1 MENKN
6 NKTTTNT
13 PAETPTTAMRFL
25 ENQERRDLCCRLM
38 EEFLVNLVEV
48 FPECQKTAT
57 QLDHF
62 RTRVMVSDE
71 LKHQFVKEWHRTMRP
86 LYELADTKNNDF
98 WASTQNLPVIGCIH
112 LQQKFNDPGLTN
124 ESRQSMWEFIDRLNR
139 LTRIYNAVP
148 ANMLNH
154 LEQTAT
160 EVVSR
165 IQNENGDLSMGWDWN
180 ELKELGKNAMENIH
194 EDDLKEFVDN
204 IKGLARNIQAQNIT
218 DITKVM
224 TEIPGVSNML
234 EQSPE
239 VSHIMN
245 ELFTEE
251 NMNGLM
257 DTMGG
262 FMERMQQFS
271 TQ

>member
-1 MENKN
+1 MENK
-6 NKTTTNT
+6 T
-13 PAETPTTAMRFL
+13 PEPTPETTAMFVRFL

-38 EEFLVNLVEV
+38 EEFLVNLAEV
-48 FPECQKTAT
+48 FPECKKTVT

-62 RTRVMVSDE
+62 RTRVLVSDD
-71 LKHQFVKEWHRTMRP
+71 LKHQFVKEWHRVMRP
-86 LYELADTKNNDF
+86 LYELADAKDNAF

-112 LQQKFNDPGLTN
+112 LQQKFNDPGLTD
-124 ESRQSMWEFIDRLNR
+124 ESRRSMWEFIDRLNR

-148 ANMLNH
+148 TNMLNH
-154 LEQTAT
+154 LERTAT

-165 IQNENGDLSMGWDWN
+165 IQNENGDMNPGWDWN

-218 DITKVM
+218 DITKIM
-224 TEIPGVSNML
+224 TEIPGVSDML

-245 ELFTEE
+245 QLFTEE
-251 NMNGLM
+251 NMNGIM
-257 DTMGG
+257 DTMSG
-262 FMERMQQFS
+262 FMERMQQFNAP
-271 TQ
+271 